1 MAQDALR
8 KNEERLQNIGKNK
21 EDLQNKLKERQE

>member
-8 KNEERLQNIGKNK
+8 KNEERLQNIDKNK